1 MCLKKWR
8 SNKPVA
14 LTVVK
19 YNGQND
25 RVYLLC
31 SRLWTAHSSHC
42 APRWPPEECRWST
55 RMIRVRCT
63 LWRDTITSRPDRRC
77 ARRPSGYSTVWGRPS
92 STGKLRH
99 HSPPVY
105 MYDLWIKKQIYMCVK
120 LQSIFIQFEEHW
132 RRWFPKIQN
141 IICSILALIES
152 VASIHTSYM
161 YVLLLITMIYSYV
174 L

>member
-63 LWRDTITSRPDRRC
+63 WWRDTITSHLDRRC
-77 ARRPSGYSTVWGRPS
+77 ARHPSGYSTVWGRPS
-92 STGKLRH
+92 SIGKLRH

-105 MYDLWIKKQIYMCVK
+105 MCDLWIKTTTNIHVCKITVNFHTVRRK
-120 LQSIFIQFEEHW
+120 LEKVISKNI
-132 RRWFPKIQN
+132 N
-141 IICSILALIES
+141 IICSIL
-152 VASIHTSYM
+152 SIHWISR
-161 YVLLLITMIYSYV
+161 
-174 L
+174 

>member
-77 ARRPSGYSTVWGRPS
+77 ARHPSGYSTVWGRPS

-105 MYDLWIKKQIYMCVK
+105 MCDLWIKKQIYMCVK

-141 IICSILALIES
+141 IICSILSNHWIIRKCS
-152 VASIHTSYM
+152 YIIHVCDFTDHND
-161 YVLLLITMIYSYV
+161 I
-174 L
+174 